1 MCSEPDCTCLSPSL
15 STTLLAPDSI
25 KPHADA
31 PTFGRSSSFAEGRSG
46 DGADGAADVGEIE
59 RGMVLP
65 FQPLAMTFDDMH
77 YFVDVPAVGGSR
89 PTWGCHGELC
99 EGGAN
104 CRTDVSLHRMQAQ
117 LQPAAFL
124 LIQSGSTPSLCK
136 RLLHS

>member
-1 MCSEPDCTCLSPSL
+1 MS
-15 STTLLAPDSI
+15 PDSN
-25 KPHADA
+25 KPPADG
-31 PTFGRSSSFAEGRSG
+31 PTSGKSSGFAEGTPG
-46 DGADGAADVGEIE
+46 DGANGVADAGGTE

-65 FQPLAMTFDDMH
+65 FEPLTMSFDNMH

-124 LIQSGSTPSLCK
+124 LTQSGSTPSLCK